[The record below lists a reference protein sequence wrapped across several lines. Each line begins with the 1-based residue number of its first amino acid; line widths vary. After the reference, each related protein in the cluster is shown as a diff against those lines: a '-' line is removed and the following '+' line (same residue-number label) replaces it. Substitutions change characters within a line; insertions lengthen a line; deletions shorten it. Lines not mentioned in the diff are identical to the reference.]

1 MAVVGYGHFGKYH
14 AEKIARSR
22 RAKLIAVAD
31 VDPGR
36 AAEAA
41 RALGV
46 EAVTDYRELVGAVDC
61 VSVAVPT
68 FAHFEVAGYFLENG
82 VDVLVEKPITEDLNS
97 AQRLVDLAKRKAR
110 ILQVGHLERFSGM
123 IEALR
128 KEVLRPLYIDSVRIA
143 PFKPRGTDVNVILDL
158 MIHDLDLILSFV
170 DAPILSIDAAGVP
183 VFSPREDIAGARLKF
198 ANGCIANIAA
208 SRISLKTERRMR
220 IFQPD
225 TYVTVDFDKRSI
237 RTIRKP
243 KGKGILAI
251 PNIDI
256 VEEDYQDGDP
266 LEREIDSFLTAVA
279 GRQRPVVSGEDGLE
293 ALRAALMVNDSLK
306 AHTAFVNQVD
316 DSLSGYLDSA

>member
-1 MAVVGYGHFGKYH
+1 M
-14 AEKIARSR
+14 
-22 RAKLIAVAD
+22 
-31 VDPGR
+31 
-36 AAEAA
+36 
-41 RALGV
+41 
-46 EAVTDYRELVGAVDC
+46 
-61 VSVAVPT
+61 PT

-316 DSLSGYLDSA
+316 DSLSGYLDSE